1 MAHGTVKWFS
11 PDQGYGF
18 IEVDDGG
25 HDIFVHFTAI
35 QTDGYRVLE
44 EGQRVEFEIMED
56 DRGSHAEAV
65 RVLPRADAFRDRAG
79 TLPRLDG
86 LYRSDDGE
94 YSSFL
99 RFSNFNRVS
108 VITTTKETSTEDV
121 ARWQDPDHEFSGQG
135 TYVLSGY
142 QISFT
147 AVYPQGEVRYTGL
160 LSSDGSAIR
169 LSLPVDSVYT
179 FKQSGPA
186 ARPAPATD
194 TMHNPISPSAD
205 RYLPFGYVAHFQA
218 MWEPAICALVAA
230 DYGDARASAALNSY
244 FSSWED
250 STDWAALANVLAR
263 IKAGDRYDPNL
274 LTGLDGVDTLIA
286 TRALDALA
294 GKVPVSPVLGPAIKF
309 GTMLCDLVF
318 AVAHDDPTQ
327 AELARGNLKIA
338 ATNGHPMLAA
348 ALTRILAGDRN
359 PDLASELDDPF
370 ERDVV
375 KTVLHYIPLAEAED
389 PRNRWR

>member
-11 PDQGYGF
+11 QDQGYGF
-18 IEVDDGG
+18 IAVDDGG

-44 EGQRVEFEIMED
+44 EGQRVEFEITQD

-65 RVLPRADAFRDRAG
+65 RVLPHTDVFRDRAG

-86 LYRSDDGE
+86 LYRSDDGD

-108 VITTTKETSTEDV
+108 IVTTTKDASTEDV
-121 ARWQDPDHEFSGQG
+121 ARWLNPEHEFSGQG
-135 TYVLSGY
+135 TYVLRGY
-142 QISFT
+142 QISFS

-160 LSSDGSAIR
+160 LRSDGSAIK
-169 LSLPVDSVYT
+169 LDFPFDSVYT
-179 FKQSGPA
+179 FKPSRPA
-186 ARPAPATD
+186 AGAGRATD
-194 TMHNPISPSAD
+194 TVVNPVGPAED
-205 RYLPFGYVAHFQA
+205 RYLPSGFIAHFQA

-230 DYGDARASAALNSY
+230 EYGDARASAALNKY
-244 FSSWED
+244 LGSWED
-250 STDWAALANVLAR
+250 STDWAALASVLAR
-263 IKAGDRYDPNL
+263 IKAGDRHDPDL
-274 LTGLDGVDTLIA
+274 LTGLDGIDTVIA
-286 TRALDALA
+286 ARALDALA
-294 GKVPVSPVLGPAIKF
+294 GKVTVSPVLGPAIKF
-309 GTMLCDLVF
+309 GTMLSDLVF
-318 AVAHDDPTQ
+318 AVAHDDPTM
-327 AELARGNLKIA
+327 AEHARGNLRIA

-348 ALTRILAGDRN
+348 ALTRVLAGDRN
-359 PDLASELDDPF
+359 PGLASELDDPF